1 MFYIFTCKWY
11 PQHHLFENGVFYS
24 CIALP
29 FLINQVTGFVGL
41 STCCILGLGESLLR
55 ALMFP
60 RSGPI
65 GMPDR
70 SAFAET
76 SLLFLSSFHLV
87 FKWHT
92 LLVGNAG
99 NSEKVTS
106 WLEGTDWWYCGAFI
120 LVSWWVSTS
129 SWGIHKC
136 ILLVIKQYCKLS
148 YVVCTLTSQCVPL
161 GCH

>member
-1 MFYIFTCKWY
+1 MFYIFTCKWF

-55 ALMFP
+55 AIMFP

-76 SLLFLSSFHLV
+76 SLHFLSSFHGVQMTHLTCRKCWLLREGCIVIGRDRLV
-87 FKWHT
+87 VLWCLHSGVVMSEHK
-92 LLVGNAG
+92 LLV
-99 NSEKVTS
+99 
-106 WLEGTDWWYCGAFI
+106 
-120 LVSWWVSTS
+120 ST
-129 SWGIHKC
+129 H
-136 ILLVIKQYCKLS
+136 VFY
-148 YVVCTLTSQCVPL
+148 
-161 GCH
+161 